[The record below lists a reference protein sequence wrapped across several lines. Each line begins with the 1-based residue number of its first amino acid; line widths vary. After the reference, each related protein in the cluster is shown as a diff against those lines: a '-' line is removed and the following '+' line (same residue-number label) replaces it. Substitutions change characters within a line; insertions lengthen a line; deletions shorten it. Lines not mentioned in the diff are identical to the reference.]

1 MFMAELYDEFESASL
16 ARAGNPRQPGIS
28 ARIGV
33 MDFTKS
39 AVSPRALALAQ
50 SLVRM
55 NTVSANSNL
64 QLIHF
69 VRDELARLGVASRLT
84 YNAEKTKANLF
95 ATLGEGKP
103 AGVILSGHT
112 DTVPWDGQDWTDDPL
127 SATVRDGRLY
137 GRGSADMKSFIA
149 IALAHAGD
157 FLEGKAPFAVHL
169 AFSYDEEVGCFG
181 VRHLIADMRDAG
193 VAPLACIIGEP
204 TSMVPAIAH
213 KGVYR
218 YKCCVRG
225 KEAHSSLTPQSV
237 NAIEMAARV
246 VGKVRD
252 MAEGFERD
260 EPRYEGFDVPFS
272 TASVGQFHGGI
283 ADNVVPRD
291 AEFRYEFRDL
301 PTADARAMQEAVVA
315 HARSMEPA
323 MKAVAPEAGF
333 RFETICE
340 IPSFLGSS
348 GDPVTRLAQRLSGEQ
363 RTTLVAFGTEAGIF
377 KNSGIPTVV
386 CGPGSINQ
394 AHQPDEYVSLDQLAR
409 CEAFMRG
416 LATAHEIG

>member
-1 MFMAELYDEFESASL
+1 MLSTSL
-16 ARAGNPRQPGIS
+16 
-28 ARIGV
+28 
-33 MDFTKS
+33 
-39 AVSPRALALAQ
+39 SPRGLALAQ
-50 SLVRM
+50 TLVRM

-64 QLIHF
+64 ALIHF
-69 VRDELARLGVASRLT
+69 IRDELDALGVRSRLT
-84 YNAEKTKANLF
+84 YNADRTKANLF

-103 AGVILSGHT
+103 SGIILSGHT
-112 DTVPWDGQDWTDDPL
+112 DTVPWDGQDWSVDPL
-127 SATVRDGRLY
+127 SAMVKDGRLY

-149 IALAHAGD
+149 IALAHAPL
-157 FLEGKAPFAVHL
+157 FLSSDTPFAVHF

-181 VRHLIADMRDAG
+181 VKELIADMRDAG
-193 VAPLACIIGEP
+193 IAPLACIVGEP

-225 KEAHSSLTPQSV
+225 KEAHSSLTPMSV

-252 MAEGFERD
+252 MGEAFERE

-272 TASVGQFHGGI
+272 TTSVGQFHGGI

-301 PTADARAMQEAVVA
+301 PTANAQAMQAEVVA
-315 HARSMEPA
+315 HARALEPA
-323 MKAVAPEAGF
+323 MKRVAPEAGF
-333 RFETICE
+333 SFETICE
-340 IPSFLGSS
+340 IPSFLGSA
-348 GDPVTRLAQRLSGEQ
+348 GDAVTRLAQRLSGEAG
-363 RTTLVAFGTEAGIF
+363 TTLVAFGTEAGLF
-377 KNSGIPTVV
+377 KQSGIPTVV

-394 AHQPDEYVSLDQLAR
+394 AHQPDEFVSLEQLAR
-409 CEAFMRG
+409 CEAFMQG
-416 LATAHEIG
+416 LAATREFS

>member
-1 MFMAELYDEFESASL
+1 
-16 ARAGNPRQPGIS
+16 
-28 ARIGV
+28 
-33 MDFTKS
+33 MDPTTT
-39 AVSPRALALAQ
+39 VSPRALKLAQ
-50 SLVRM
+50 TLVRI
-55 NTVSANSNL
+55 NTVSAHSNL
-64 QLIHF
+64 ALIHF
-69 VRDELARLGVASRLT
+69 IRDELARLGVASRLT

-112 DTVPWDGQDWTDDPL
+112 DTVPWDGQEWSADPL
-127 SATVRDGRLY
+127 SAAVADGRLY

-149 IALAHAGD
+149 VALAHAAG
-157 FLEGKAPFAVHL
+157 FLDSKAPFAIHL

-181 VRHLIADMRDAG
+181 VRELIADMRDAG
-193 VAPLACIIGEP
+193 VAPLACIVGEP

-225 KEAHSSLTPQSV
+225 KEAHSALTPQSV
-237 NAIEMAARV
+237 NAIEMAARI
-246 VGKVRD
+246 VGKLRD
-252 MAEGFERD
+252 MAEGFQRE

-272 TASVGQFHGGI
+272 TASVGQFHGGM

-291 AEFRYEFRDL
+291 AQFRYEFRDL
-301 PTADARAMQEAVVA
+301 PTADVRAMQQEVLD
-315 HARSMEPA
+315 HARSLEPA

-340 IPSFLGSS
+340 IPSFLGSATD
-348 GDPVTRLAQRLSGEQ
+348 GVTRLAQRLSGEQ

-377 KNSGIPTVV
+377 KNAGIPTVV
-386 CGPGSINQ
+386 CGPGSISQ
-394 AHQPDEYVSLDQLAR
+394 AHQPDEYVSLEQLAR

-416 LATAHEIG
+416 LAAVREIG

>member
-1 MFMAELYDEFESASL
+1 MQVTTPTPALSSRALEL
-16 ARAGNPRQPGIS
+16 ARTF
-28 ARIGV
+28 V
-33 MDFTKS
+33 H
-39 AVSPRALALAQ
+39 
-50 SLVRM
+50 M
-55 NTVSANSNL
+55 NTVSDQSNL
-64 QLIHF
+64 ALIHF
-69 VRDELARLGVASRLT
+69 IRDELQRLGVASRLT
-84 YNAEKTKANLF
+84 YNAGKTKANLF

-112 DTVPWDGQDWTDDPL
+112 DTVPWDGQDWSSDPL
-127 SATVRDGRLY
+127 DARVSGGKLY

-149 IALAHAGD
+149 IALSQAGA
-157 FLEGKAPFAVHL
+157 FLESQAPFALHF

-181 VRHLIADMRDAG
+181 VRELIADMRDAG
-193 VAPLACIIGEP
+193 VKPLACIVGEP

-218 YKCCVRG
+218 YRCCVRG

-237 NAIEMAARV
+237 NAIEMAARL

-252 MAEGFERD
+252 MAEGFERS

-301 PTADARAMQEAVVA
+301 PTADAGKMQREVLD
-315 HARSMEPA
+315 HARSLEPA
-323 MKAVAPEAGF
+323 MKAVAPDAGF
-333 RFETICE
+333 SFETICE
-340 IPSFLGSS
+340 VPSFLGSAQ
-348 GDPVTRLAQRLSGEQ
+348 DPVTRLAQRLSGEKG
-363 RTTLVAFGTEAGIF
+363 TTLVAFGTEAGIF
-377 KNSGIPTVV
+377 KKSGIPTVV
-386 CGPGSINQ
+386 CGPGSIEQ
-394 AHQPDEYVSLDQLAR
+394 AHQPDEFVSLEQLAR

-416 LATAHEIG
+416 LAAAREIG

>member
-1 MFMAELYDEFESASL
+1 MSSHTL
-16 ARAGNPRQPGIS
+16 
-28 ARIGV
+28 
-33 MDFTKS
+33 
-39 AVSPRALALAQ
+39 SPRSLALAQ
-50 SLVRM
+50 TLVRM

-64 QLIHF
+64 ALIHF
-69 VRDELARLGVASRLT
+69 IRDELDVLGVRSRLT
-84 YNAEKTKANLF
+84 YNADRTKANLF

-103 AGVILSGHT
+103 SGIILSGHT
-112 DTVPWDGQDWTDDPL
+112 DTVPWDGQDWSMDPL
-127 SATVRDGRLY
+127 SATVKDGRLY
-137 GRGSADMKSFIA
+137 GRGAADMKSFIA
-149 IALAHAGD
+149 IALAHAPL
-157 FLEGKAPFAVHL
+157 FLASDTPFAVHF

-181 VRHLIADMRDAG
+181 VKELIADMREAG
-193 VAPLACIIGEP
+193 IAPLACIVGEP

-252 MAEGFERD
+252 MGEAFERD

-272 TASVGQFHGGI
+272 TTSVGQFHGGI

-301 PTADARAMQEAVVA
+301 PTADAKAMQAEVVA
-315 HARSMEPA
+315 HARALEPA
-323 MKAVAPEAGF
+323 MKRVAPDAGF
-333 RFETICE
+333 SFETICE
-340 IPSFLGSS
+340 IPSFLGSA
-348 GDPVTRLAQRLSGEQ
+348 GDSVTRLAQRLSGEAG
-363 RTTLVAFGTEAGIF
+363 TTLVAFGTEAGLF
-377 KNSGIPTVV
+377 KQSGIPTVV

-394 AHQPDEYVSLDQLAR
+394 AHQPDEFVSLEQLAR
-409 CEAFMRG
+409 CEAFMQG
-416 LATAHEIG
+416 LAATREFS